1 MNVIHNGWET
11 AECRLLS
18 FTKPTFCEEVCAT
31 KGNPQKK
38 LTFEDK
44 FDRKFACWVKNRPKA
59 WRRAKQ
65 QARKQFRKIQKR
77 MTEETLNE
85 EEAE

>member
-1 MNVIHNGWET
+1 M
-11 AECRLLS
+11 
-18 FTKPTFCEEVCAT
+18 

-44 FDRKFACWVKNRPKA
+44 FSRKFACWVKNRPKA

-65 QARKQFRKIQKR
+65 QARKQFRKIQKQ
-77 MTEETLNE
+77 MLNE
-85 EEAE
+85 TWREEGEQP

>member
-1 MNVIHNGWET
+1 M
-11 AECRLLS
+11 
-18 FTKPTFCEEVCAT
+18 

-44 FDRKFACWVKNRPKA
+44 FARKFACWVKNRPKA

-65 QARKQFRKIQKR
+65 QTRKQFRKIQKR
-77 MTEETLNE
+77 MVEEELNE
-85 EEAE
+85 ESPEL

>member
-1 MNVIHNGWET
+1 M
-11 AECRLLS
+11 
-18 FTKPTFCEEVCAT
+18 

-44 FDRKFACWVKNRPKA
+44 FSRKFACWVKNRPKA

-65 QARKQFRKIQKR
+65 QTRKQFRKIQKQL
-77 MTEETLNE
+77 LNE
-85 EEAE
+85 TWREEGEQP

>member
-1 MNVIHNGWET
+1 M
-11 AECRLLS
+11 
-18 FTKPTFCEEVCAT
+18 

-44 FDRKFACWVKNRPKA
+44 FSRKFACWVKNRPNA